1 MDLSQKNTTEESG
14 SFPLSG
20 NADGVGRAVKII
32 DITRPLSEGILI
44 YPGDI
49 FPVFRQEDRGNY
61 LITGLHLSTHTG
73 THIDAPVHYLKT
85 GDTIDTIPLSH
96 VMGTCRVLD
105 VTRAGTRIT
114 ANHLKGRLDN
124 VDRLLLKTSFSNT
137 SRFEE
142 NYPFLTADAARYITL
157 CNMKCVGIDSPSIES
172 YEGDGTV
179 HRQLLSRGC
188 IIIELLD
195 LSHVEEGDYTLIA
208 LPLRFIG
215 LDGSPSRVVLLD
227 ENGCE

>member
-1 MDLSQKNTTEESG
+1 
-14 SFPLSG
+14 
-20 NADGVGRAVKII
+20 VGRVVKII

-49 FPVFRQEDRGNY
+49 LPVFRQEDRGNY

-105 VTRAGTRIT
+105 VTRAGTSIT
-114 ANHLKGRLDN
+114 ANHLKGQLDN
-124 VDRLLLKTSFSNT
+124 VERLLLKTSFSNT
-137 SRFEE
+137 NQFEE
-142 NYPFLTADAARYITL
+142 NYPFLTADAARLITFY
-157 CNMKCVGIDSPSIES
+157 NMKCVGIDSPSIES
-172 YEGDGTV
+172 YDGDGTV

-195 LSHVEEGDYTLIA
+195 LSQVEEGDYTLIA

>member
-1 MDLSQKNTTEESG
+1 MISRARSLKVSSHIPGIFSRYSGRRTAGTTLS
-14 SFPLSG
+14 PL
-20 NADGVGRAVKII
+20 APD
-32 DITRPLSEGILI
+32 
-44 YPGDI
+44 
-49 FPVFRQEDRGNY
+49 
-61 LITGLHLSTHTG
+61 THTG

-188 IIIELLD
+188 IIIDSSIFLM
-195 LSHVEEGDYTLIA
+195 
-208 LPLRFIG
+208 LRKGII
-215 LDGSPSRVVLLD
+215 L
-227 ENGCE
+227 